1 MHSVDFRP
9 VMNTL
14 FALGLALNVVDLSA
28 EKSSPEGE
36 GWVRG
41 NHEGRK
47 HPVSPHPSLIM
58 PDCPVRHL
66 AGGFVPEGEGVHVLK
81 SAALGLALLCTALLS
96 ACAVGPDYKT
106 PVTDAGQTF
115 VNANNPEFSAQGVDV
130 AWWKLFED
138 KDLTELVDRTV
149 QYNRDLQAARANL
162 REARALYL
170 ETGLNLA
177 PAVTSHANYTEQ
189 KRSAGALNNR
199 NFAPRELKLY
209 NTGFDA
215 FWEID
220 FFGRVRRNVEASS
233 DEVDAEEASLR
244 DLGVSLIAEVARNY
258 FELRGLQNQLATAKK
273 NVKNQAQTLE
283 ITRVRLEG
291 GRGTEL
297 DTSRATAQLDSTLS
311 TIPPLEKAIQQAMHR
326 LSVLTGQLP
335 GALTEK
341 LSQPAPLPK
350 IPKTIHIG
358 QPAELLRRRP
368 DIRIAERSL
377 AAATARIGV
386 ATADLFPRVTFV
398 GTISLEASTLSGIGA
413 ASSDTYSAGPRISW
427 AALDLGRVYARIK
440 AADARAEASL
450 AQYEQTVLSALEET
464 ENALVNYNRER
475 SRRELLAS
483 AAKASERAHELAHL
497 RFAEGVSDFLT
508 VLDVELRLLQDQDRL
523 AQSETATAT
532 ALAALYKALGGGWE
546 SNIDLNN

>member
-1 MHSVDFRP
+1 MHSAELHFLMQLP
-9 VMNTL
+9 NTIDRRRI
-14 FALGLALNVVDLSA
+14 FGL
-28 EKSSPEGE
+28 
-36 GWVRG
+36 
-41 NHEGRK
+41 
-47 HPVSPHPSLIM
+47 I
-58 PDCPVRHL
+58 
-66 AGGFVPEGEGVHVLK
+66 F
-81 SAALGLALLCTALLS
+81 LCAVLLS

-106 PVTDAGQTF
+106 PTTDAGQAFT
-115 VNANNPEFSAQGVDV
+115 NANNPEFSAQGVEV

-138 KDLTELVDRTV
+138 KDLIELVDQTV
-149 QYNRDLQAARANL
+149 RHNRNLETARANL
-162 REARALYL
+162 REARSLYM
-170 ETGLNLA
+170 EAGLNLA
-177 PAVTSHANYTEQ
+177 PIVSSHANYTDQ

-199 NFAPRELKLY
+199 AFAPRELKLY
-209 NTGFDA
+209 NIGFDA
-215 FWEID
+215 FWEVD
-220 FFGRVRRNVEASS
+220 FFGRVRRNVEASN
-233 DEVDAEEASLR
+233 DEVDAQEAGLR

-273 NVKNQAQTLE
+273 NANNQTQTLE
-283 ITRVRLEG
+283 ITLARLEG

-297 DTSRATAQLDSTLS
+297 DTSRATAQLDSTRAI
-311 TIPPLEKAIQQAMHR
+311 IPPLESAIQQAMHR
-326 LSVLTGQLP
+326 LSVLTGRLP

-358 QPAELLRRRP
+358 RPAELLRRRP
-368 DIRIAERSL
+368 DIRIAERTL

-398 GTISLEASTLSGIGA
+398 GTIALEAGTLSGIGA

-483 AAKASERAHELAHL
+483 AAQASVRAHELAHL
-497 RFAEGVSDFLT
+497 RFAEGVTDFLT
-508 VLDVELRLLQDQDRL
+508 VLDAELRLLQDQDRL

-546 SNIDLNN
+546 SSIDLSKTDNSNRGNEQPSRE

>member
-1 MHSVDFRP
+1 MHSAEFRP
-9 VMNTL
+9 VNQ
-14 FALGLALNVVDLSA
+14 LGLMFERSRV
-28 EKSSPEGE
+28 
-36 GWVRG
+36 
-41 NHEGRK
+41 
-47 HPVSPHPSLIM
+47 
-58 PDCPVRHL
+58 
-66 AGGFVPEGEGVHVLK
+66 FVLT
-81 SAALGLALLCTALLS
+81 LLCTVLLS

-106 PVTDAGQTF
+106 PTTDAGPAF
-115 VNANNPEFSAQGVDV
+115 ANADNPEFSAQGVDV

-138 KDLTELVDRTV
+138 KDLTELVDKTV
-149 QYNRDLQAARANL
+149 LHNRDLQAARANL
-162 REARALYL
+162 REARSLYM
-170 ETGLNLA
+170 EAGLNLA
-177 PAVTSHANYTEQ
+177 PIVTSHANYTDQ
-189 KRSAGALNNR
+189 KRSAGAMNNLS
-199 NFAPRELKLY
+199 FAPRELKLY
-209 NTGFDA
+209 NIGFDA
-215 FWEID
+215 FWEVD

-233 DEVDAEEASLR
+233 DEVDAQEANLR

-258 FELRGLQNQLATAKK
+258 FELRGLQNQLATSKK
-273 NVKNQAQTLE
+273 NAENQAKTLE

-297 DTSRATAQLDSTLS
+297 DTSRATAQLDSTLAI
-311 TIPPLEKAIQQAMHR
+311 IPPLDSAIQRAIHR

-335 GALTEK
+335 GALTGR
-341 LSQPAPLPK
+341 LSQPAPMPK

-368 DIRIAERSL
+368 DIRTAERTL

-398 GTISLEASTLSGIGA
+398 GTISLESSTFSGIGA
-413 ASSDTYSAGPRISW
+413 ARSDAYSLGPKISW

-440 AADARAEASL
+440 AADARAESSL

-475 SRRELLAS
+475 SRRELLSS

-508 VLDVELRLLQDQDRL
+508 VLDAELRLLQDQNRL
-523 AQSETATAT
+523 ALSETATAT

-546 SNIDLNN
+546 SNIDLSKADNSNRANEQPKE

>member
-1 MHSVDFRP
+1 MKKMHSAELHFLMQLR
-9 VMNTL
+9 NTL
-14 FALGLALNVVDLSA
+14 FVMLDRRRIFGLT
-28 EKSSPEGE
+28 
-36 GWVRG
+36 
-41 NHEGRK
+41 
-47 HPVSPHPSLIM
+47 
-58 PDCPVRHL
+58 
-66 AGGFVPEGEGVHVLK
+66 
-81 SAALGLALLCTALLS
+81 LLCTTALS

-106 PVTDAGQTF
+106 PTTDAGQAF
-115 VNANNPEFSAQGVDV
+115 ANADNPEFSAQGVDV

-138 KDLTELVDRTV
+138 KDLTELVDKTV
-149 QYNRDLQAARANL
+149 QHNRDLQAARANL
-162 REARALYL
+162 REARALYMDA
-170 ETGLNLA
+170 GLNLA
-177 PAVTSHANYTEQ
+177 PIVTSHANYTDQ
-189 KRSAGALNNR
+189 KRSAAALNNR
-199 NFAPRELKLY
+199 AFAPRELKLY
-209 NTGFDA
+209 NIGFDA
-215 FWEID
+215 FWEVD

-233 DEVDAEEASLR
+233 DEVDAQEASLR

-273 NVKNQAQTLE
+273 NAENQTQTLE
-283 ITRVRLEG
+283 ITHIRLEG

-297 DTSRATAQLDSTLS
+297 DTSRATAQLDSTLA
-311 TIPPLEKAIQQAMHR
+311 TIPPLDSAIQQAIHR

-335 GALTEK
+335 GALTGK
-341 LSQPAPLPK
+341 LSQSAPLPK

-368 DIRIAERSL
+368 DIRIAERAL

-398 GTISLEASTLSGIGA
+398 GTIALEAGTLSGIGA
-413 ASSDTYSAGPRISW
+413 AGSDTYSAGPRISW

-475 SRRELLAS
+475 SRRELLTS

-508 VLDVELRLLQDQDRL
+508 VLDAELRLLQDQNRL

-546 SNIDLNN
+546 SNIDLSKTDN